1 MRNFSEVI
9 IYLFWFLYS
18 GQKKIVKKLYNIPP
32 AKITYPQKSTWHPYL
47 SVKNNWSI
55 ATNWKK
61 NNVLSITRLLS
72 SVLYI
77 TCKDFMIGKKLYKNA
92 ATILMTLSN
101 ENCFCFFRSSI
112 QNKAKFGL
120 LGVCGCRVQ
129 NNNFSSSAC
138 I

>member
-1 MRNFSEVI
+1 MFTQFTLFVQFFKLLLFFR
-9 IYLFWFLYS
+9 IYLT
-18 GQKKIVKKLYNIPP
+18 N
-32 AKITYPQKSTWHPYL
+32 STQDQEGEFRNRNHPN
-47 SVKNNWSI
+47 K
-55 ATNWKK
+55 
-61 NNVLSITRLLS
+61 VLSITRLLS

-112 QNKAKFGL
+112 QDKAKFGL